1 MRRAENMDAAP
12 ARPSTVPHAGRPL
25 RALVTVGPTH
35 EPIDEV
41 RYLGNRSSGRMGMAI
56 AESLAAE
63 GCSVTVLAGPGV
75 TATGGLTTERFVTTA
90 DLGRLLDRHW
100 PAHDLLVMAAAVADY
115 RPARA
120 ASGKMRREDGPVTL
134 SLEPTPDLLA
144 GLAARTGPGRF
155 IVGFALERPDELEAS
170 ARRKLARKG
179 VDAIVANPIDTMDAD
194 DVEATLFLRDGSVR
208 SPGPGRLP
216 KRAFARWLARTV
228 VPMAADR
235 PAARA

>member
-12 ARPSTVPHAGRPL
+12 ARPSPVHAAGRPL

-35 EPIDEV
+35 EPLDDV

-75 TATGGLTTERFVTTA
+75 MPTGGLATERFVTAA

-100 PAHDLLVMAAAVADY
+100 PSNDLLVMAAAVADY
-115 RPARA
+115 RPARPSA
-120 ASGKMRREDGPVTL
+120 GKMRREDGPVTL
-134 SLEPTPDLLA
+134 ELEPTPDLLA
-144 GLAARTGPGRF
+144 GIASATGPGRF
-155 IVGFALERPDELEAS
+155 IVGFALERPEELEVS

-179 VDAIVANPIDTMDAD
+179 VDAIVANPIETMDAD
-194 DVEATLFLRDGSVR
+194 DVEATLFLRDGSAR
-208 SPGPGRLP
+208 SPGAGRLP
-216 KRAFARWLARTV
+216 KRAFARWLARTI
-228 VPMAADR
+228 VPMAAGR
-235 PAARA
+235 PGAGA

>member
-1 MRRAENMDAAP
+1 AP

-41 RYLGNRSSGRMGMAI
+41 RYLGNRSSGRLGMAI

-63 GCSVTVLAGPGV
+63 GCTVTVLAGPGV
-75 TATGGLTTERFVTTA
+75 TATGGLATERFVTTA

-100 PAHDLLVMAAAVADY
+100 PTHDLLVMAAAVADY
-115 RPARA
+115 RPART

-134 SLEPTPDLLA
+134 ALEPTPDLLA
-144 GLAARTGPGRF
+144 GLASRTGPGRF
-155 IVGFALERPDELEAS
+155 IVGFALERPEELEAT

-194 DVEATLFLRDGSVR
+194 DVEATLFLRDGSMR

-216 KRAFARWLARTV
+216 TRAFARWLARTV